1 MKSVCFAMLL
11 LAATSAS
18 GCSKGHF
25 TASLKSLKMKRVY
38 LGIDPK
44 FNQIVSRLDFELS
57 DDAESCAIA
66 RDELRVDIDDL
77 PLTVTGNGGPGGS
90 GLLTGKPDICLQFL
104 FETKWPM
111 GTVAGWPNGELL
123 YKPPGLISTL
133 TIRDDSQTISM
144 RMLDLFRAPPENV
157 VSIVSPA
164 NGVLRSG
171 GKATF
176 SLSKEAADRF
186 DRVSVFFGDPAVDLA
201 LSPFARLVPTS
212 DGLIEV
218 TVPPSEPKADSMNF
232 YGFVGPRVLS
242 CENADCVR
250 DSYALPIGTIPIEV
264 VP

>member
-1 MKSVCFAMLL
+1 MRYVRLAMLVFV
-11 LAATSAS
+11 TVVSA
-18 GCSKGHF
+18 CSKGHF
-25 TASLKSLKMKRVY
+25 TASLKSLKMKRVH
-38 LGIDPK
+38 LEIDPK

-66 RDELRVDIDDL
+66 RDELRADIDDL
-77 PLTVTGNGGPGGS
+77 PLSVAGNGGPGGS
-90 GLLTGKPDICLQFL
+90 GLLTGKPDICIQFL

-123 YKPPGLISTL
+123 YKPPGIISTL
-133 TIRDDSQTISM
+133 TIRDDSETISM

-157 VSIVSPA
+157 VGIVSPT
-164 NGVLRSG
+164 NRMVKPGDSMV
-171 GKATF
+171 F
-176 SLSKEAADRF
+176 SLSRGAVDQI

-201 LSPFARLVPTS
+201 LVPTARIVPDA

-218 TVPPSEPKADSMNF
+218 NVPPGEPKSVSMNF

-242 CENADCVR
+242 CENANCTR
-250 DSYALPIGTIPIEV
+250 GSYALPIGTIPIEV